1 MSLPSI
7 SLRRPVLAIVM
18 SIIIVIFGIV
28 GFTFLGVRD
37 YPAIDPPVIS
47 VRTSYTGANADI
59 MESQVT
65 EPLEKAVNGVAGIKS
80 ISSTSSQGSSKISVE
95 FELGTDLETAA
106 NDVRDKV
113 SGAVKSL
120 PQDLD
125 APPVVSKADANASP
139 ILAMTLQSSSRNQM
153 EVTDYAENVL
163 QERLQTVPG
172 VSAIQVWGEKLY
184 SMRLWLNPLKMA
196 AYSITPQDVQDALK
210 SQNVELPS
218 GKLTSTSVD
227 LTIRTLG
234 RLYTPAE
241 FDKLIIKNVGGKI
254 IHLSD
259 IGYAELGPENE
270 ETILREKNVPM
281 VGLAVI
287 PLPGANYVA
296 ITDEFYKRLDE
307 IKKDLPKDL
316 KINIIFD
323 DSQYIKNSISEVKET
338 MIIALVLVILIVYFF
353 FRDWIIAL
361 RPLFDIPVSLIG
373 TFFVMYL
380 FGYSINILTLLGIVL
395 ATGLVVDDGIVVTE
409 NIFKKLESG
418 MPKMRACREGSE
430 EIFFAVIATSITLAF
445 VFLPIIFLQGFV
457 GSLFREFGIVVAAA
471 VLLSAFVSLTLTP
484 VLNLKMA
491 KDNHHRSWFYNK
503 TEPFFRWLEDGYT
516 NSLTRFMNVRWMALV
531 IIAGCLALIYLI
543 GINLKSELAP
553 LEDRSQFRVSMTAPE
568 GTSFAAMDKYVQQ
581 EVDFLRDSVPEH
593 KMLMSVTSPSFGGNG
608 GTNTG
613 FMYVT
618 LVPPDQRH
626 RSQQQIVNYFN
637 RSQKYLPQG
646 KAYAIQTQTI
656 QQSRHSS
663 LPVAFVIENINF
675 DSIAAALPRFLAKA
689 DKDPTFGVVD
699 VDLKF
704 NSPELRVT
712 INRDKASQL
721 GVSIAD
727 ISSTLQLAMSNLRYG
742 YFTINGKQYDVVGEL
757 LWNYRDA
764 PYDLKDLYV
773 RNAQGEP
780 VSLDNLVN
788 IQTSTAP
795 PTIYHYNRYKSATI
809 SASLAPGKTQGEG
822 IVEMQKIA
830 RETLGPSFATA
841 LTGSSR
847 DFAESSSNTYFA
859 FVLAL
864 VLIYLILA
872 AQFESWVDPLIIMLT
887 VPLAI
892 AGAVLCLWLFD
903 QTLNIFS
910 EIGMIMLIGLVT
922 KNGILIVEFANQKR
936 DKGMSRVH
944 AVIEAASMRLRP
956 ILMTSLAMSLGA
968 LPIAL
973 SLGAA
978 ATSRIP
984 LGIVIV
990 GGIIFS
996 LILTLFVIPAM
1007 YSFLSRRR
1015 PQQPEDGEEVLRQV
1029 DAISVGA

>member
-1 MSLPSI
+1 M
-7 SLRRPVLAIVM
+7 LAIVM

-80 ISSTSSQGSSKISVE
+80 ISSTSSQGNSRITVE

-139 ILAMTLQSSSRNQM
+139 ILAMTLQSNSRNQM

-196 AYSITPQDVQDALK
+196 AYSITPQDVQDALAK
-210 SQNVELPS
+210 QNVELPS
-218 GKLTSTSVD
+218 GKLTTSSVD

-241 FDKLIIKNVGGKI
+241 FDKLIIKNVDGKI

-259 IGYAELGPENE
+259 IGYAVLGPENE
-270 ETILREKNVPM
+270 ETILKEKNVPM
-281 VGLAVI
+281 VGLAVV

-316 KINIIFD
+316 KVNIIFD

-338 MIIALVLVILIVYFF
+338 MLIALALVILIVYFF
-353 FRDWIIAL
+353 FRDWMIAL

-373 TFFVMYL
+373 TFFIMYL

-409 NIFKKLESG
+409 NIFKKLEGG

-491 KDNHHRSWFYNK
+491 RDNHHRSWFYTK

-516 NSLTRFMNVRWMALV
+516 GSLTRFMNVRWTALV
-531 IIAGCLALIYLI
+531 IIAGCLALIYFI

-568 GTSFAAMDKYVQQ
+568 GTAFAAMDKYMTKEVQ
-581 EVDFLRDSVPEH
+581 FLQDSLPEH
-593 KMLMSVTSPSFGGNG
+593 NMLMSVTSPSFGGNG

-618 LVPPDQRH
+618 LTPSDKRH

-637 RSQKYLPQG
+637 SSQKYFPQG

-675 DSIAAALPRFLAKA
+675 DSIASALPRFLAKA
-689 DKDPTFGVVD
+689 DNDPTFGVVD

-704 NSPELRVT
+704 NSPELRVS

-773 RNAQGEP
+773 RNAQGQP

-788 IQTSTAP
+788 VESSTAP

-809 SASLAPGKTQGEG
+809 SASLAPGKTQGDG

-830 RETLGPSFATA
+830 KETLGSSFSTA

-872 AQFESWVDPLIIMLT
+872 AQFESWMDPLIIMLT

-936 DKGMSRVH
+936 DKGMSRIK

-1007 YSFLSRRR
+1007 YSFLSRRK
-1015 PQQPEDGEEVLRQV
+1015 PLEPDDDEEVFRQV
-1029 DAISVGA
+1029 NVISADA

>member
-1 MSLPSI
+1 
-7 SLRRPVLAIVM
+7 M

-80 ISSTSSQGSSKISVE
+80 ISSTSSQGSSKITVE
-95 FELGTDLETAA
+95 FELGTDLEVAA

-113 SGAVKSL
+113 SGAVRQL

-139 ILAMTLQSSSRNQM
+139 ILAMTVQSTSRNQM

-196 AYSITPQDVQDALK
+196 AYSITPQDVQTALNQ
-210 SQNVELPS
+210 QNVELPS
-218 GKLTSTSVD
+218 GKLTGDATE

-234 RLYTPAE
+234 RLYTPQE
-241 FDKLIIKNVGGKI
+241 FDNLIIKNVDGKI

-259 IGYAELGPENE
+259 IGYAELGPENQ
-270 ETILREKNVPM
+270 ETILKEKNVPM

-296 ITDEFYKRLDE
+296 ITDEFYKRLDQ

-316 KINIIFD
+316 KVDIIFD
-323 DSQYIKNSISEVKET
+323 DSRYIKNSISEVEET
-338 MIIALVLVILIVYFF
+338 LIIALVLVILIIYFF
-353 FRDWIIAL
+353 FRDWMIAL

-373 TFFVMYL
+373 AFFIMYL
-380 FGYSINILTLLGIVL
+380 CGFSINILTLLGIVL

-457 GSLFREFGIVVAAA
+457 GSLFREFGIVIAGA

-491 KDNHHRSWFYNK
+491 REVHHRSWFYTK
-503 TEPFFRWLEDGYT
+503 TEPFFRWMEDGYK
-516 NSLTRFMNVRWMALV
+516 NSLSRFMHIRWTALLV
-531 IIAGCLALIYLI
+531 IAACLAIIYFI
-543 GINLKSELAP
+543 GVNLKSELAP
-553 LEDRSQFRVSMTAPE
+553 LEDRSQFRVSLTAPE
-568 GTSFAAMDKYVQQ
+568 GTSFSSMDQYVSK
-581 EVDFLRDSVPEH
+581 EVKFLLDSLPEH
-593 KMLMSVTSPSFGGNG
+593 NMLLSVTSPSFGGTG
-608 GTNTG
+608 GSNTG

-618 LVPPDQRH
+618 LKMPDQRH
-626 RSQQQIVNYFN
+626 RSQQEIVNYFD
-637 RSQKYLPQG
+637 SHQKYFPQG
-646 KAYAIQTQTI
+646 RAYALQTQTI
-656 QQSRHSS
+656 QQSRHTS
-663 LPVAFVIENINF
+663 LPVQFVIENINF
-675 DSIAAALPRFLAKA
+675 DSIARVLPIFMDKA
-689 DKDPTFGVVD
+689 SQDPTFGVVD

-704 NSPELRVT
+704 NSPELKVT

-727 ISSTLQLAMSNLRYG
+727 ISQTLQLALSNLRYG

-773 RNAQGEP
+773 RNNEGKAI
-780 VSLDNLVN
+780 SLDNVVDV
-788 IQTSTAP
+788 QMSTSP
-795 PTIYHYNRYKSATI
+795 PTIYHYDRYKSATI

-822 IVEMQKIA
+822 ITEMQKIA
-830 RETLGPSFATA
+830 KETLGPSFTTA

-872 AQFESWVDPLIIMLT
+872 AQFESWMDPFIIMLT

-922 KNGILIVEFANQKR
+922 KNGILIVEFANKKR
-936 DKGMSRVH
+936 DNGMSKIGA
-944 AVIEAASMRLRP
+944 AVEAASLRLRP

-978 ATSRIP
+978 STSRIP

-990 GGIIFS
+990 GGVLFS
-996 LILTLFVIPAM
+996 LILTLYVIPAM
-1007 YSFLSRRR
+1007 YSFLSRRN
-1015 PQQPEDGEEVLRQV
+1015 PVDTIDGEEIMREV
-1029 DAISVGA
+1029 DAVSAHA

>member
-7 SLRRPVLAIVM
+7 SLKRPVLAIVM

-80 ISSTSSQGSSKISVE
+80 ISSTSSQGSSRISVE
-95 FELGTDLETAA
+95 FELGTDLEVAA

-113 SGAVKSL
+113 SGAVRRL

-139 ILAMTLQSSSRNQM
+139 ILAMTLQSNSRNQM

-172 VSAIQVWGEKLY
+172 VSSIQVWGEKLY

-196 AYSITPQDVQDALK
+196 AYSITPQDVQSALAQ
-210 SQNVELPS
+210 QNVELPS
-218 GKLTSTSVD
+218 GKLTGNAVN

-241 FDKLIIKNVGGKI
+241 FNKLIIKNIDGKI

-259 IGYAELGPENE
+259 IGRAELGPENQ
-270 ETILREKNVPM
+270 ETILKEKNVPM
-281 VGLAVI
+281 VGLAVV

-296 ITDEFYKRLDE
+296 ITDEFYKRLDQ

-373 TFFVMYL
+373 TFFIMYL

-409 NIFKKLESG
+409 NIFKKLEAG
-418 MPKMRACREGSE
+418 IPKMRACREGSE

-457 GSLFREFGIVVAAA
+457 GSLFREFGIVVAGA

-491 KDNHHRSWFYNK
+491 KDIHHRSWFYRK

-516 NSLTRFMNVRWMALV
+516 NSLTRFMHVRWTALL
-531 IIAGCLALIYLI
+531 IIAGCLALIYII
-543 GINLKSELAP
+543 GVNLKSELAP
-553 LEDRSQFRVSMTAPE
+553 LEDRSQFRVTMTAPE
-568 GTSFAAMDKYVQQ
+568 GTSFTTMDDYVSG
-581 EVDFLRDSVPEH
+581 EVKFLEDSLPEH
-593 KMLMSVTSPSFGGNG
+593 NMLLSVTSPSFGGSG
-608 GTNTG
+608 GTNSG

-618 LVPPDQRH
+618 LKPVDERQ
-626 RSQQQIVNYFN
+626 RSQQDIVNYFN
-637 RSQKYLPQG
+637 SAQKYFPQG

-663 LPVAFVIENINF
+663 LPVQFVIENINF
-675 DSIAAALPRFLAKA
+675 DSIARVLPIFLDKA
-689 DKDPTFGVVD
+689 EHDPTFGVVD

-712 INRDKASQL
+712 INRAKASQL
-721 GVSIAD
+721 GVSIAN

-773 RNAQGEP
+773 RNLEGQP
-780 VSLDNLVN
+780 VSLDNLVDVE
-788 IQTSTAP
+788 TSTAP

-822 IVEMQKIA
+822 IAEMQRIA
-830 RETLGPSFATA
+830 SETLGPSFSTA

-872 AQFESWVDPLIIMLT
+872 AQFESWMDPFIIMLT

-922 KNGILIVEFANQKR
+922 KNGILIVEFANKKR
-936 DKGMSRVH
+936 DVGMSKAS

-978 ATSRIP
+978 STSRIP

-1007 YSFLSRRR
+1007 YSFLSRRK
-1015 PQQPEDGEEVLRQV
+1015 PESPTDEDDVMRQV
-1029 DAISVGA
+1029 DAISVNA